1 MFSVAIVCK
10 SSFEVLFE
18 HNFNSFIKTKRKKN
32 SFDNFYLMQIVSP
45 LILSK
50 KILKIQAHRDIS
62 GLTFKKISFEFRD
75 YLSFTFIAVSKL
87 NSKQVLHLYLTM
99 LISFVQNLF
108 GSDINRIKVLCLIWL
123 YNDFNH
129 NGKHIYIS

>member
-62 GLTFKKISFEFRD
+62 GLTFKKISRLSQLYFYRRIEIELEAGSSSVLDHADQLCTKSFR
-75 YLSFTFIAVSKL
+75 I
-87 NSKQVLHLYLTM
+87 
-99 LISFVQNLF
+99 
-108 GSDINRIKVLCLIWL
+108 
-123 YNDFNH
+123 
-129 NGKHIYIS
+129 